1 MITLLQDVF
10 HRLRQRLQMLMNST
24 DNEPL
29 ECENEAT
36 TLPSTLAES
45 EVHAEHS
52 ETTGLAGYSIS
63 ADTNAIG
70 GTCDG
75 GLYNHTH
82 YESAAPPTV

>member
-1 MITLLQDVF
+1 
-10 HRLRQRLQMLMNST
+10 MLMNSR

-63 ADTNAIG
+63 DTNAIG
-70 GTCDG
+70 GM
-75 GLYNHTH
+75 
-82 YESAAPPTV
+82 

>member
-1 MITLLQDVF
+1 MYDNFIARCVSQIKAKVTDAD
-10 HRLRQRLQMLMNST
+10 MLMNST

-63 ADTNAIG
+63 DTNAIG

-75 GLYNHTH
+75 GLYNHT
-82 YESAAPPTV
+82 

>member
-29 ECENEAT
+29 ACENEAT

-45 EVHAEHS
+45 GVHAEHS

-63 ADTNAIG
+63 DTNAIG
-70 GTCDG
+70 GM
-75 GLYNHTH
+75 
-82 YESAAPPTV
+82 